1 MDNQH
6 CRFCGQKLEHTFAD
20 LGFSPLSNEY
30 LSAEALEQGQTYYPL
45 KVQVCGGCFLVQAA
59 LYQRPEQIFGE
70 YQYFSSFSRSWLEH
84 CKGYVDMII
93 SRLQL
98 TRDSRVLEIPATTAI
113 CCNIF
118 SPTASR

>member
-6 CRFCGQKLEHTFAD
+6 YRFCGHPLKHTFAD
-20 LGFSPLSNEY
+20 LGLSPLSTEY
-30 LSAEALEQGQTYYPL
+30 LSAEDLNRGQMFYPL
-45 KVQVCGGCFLVQAA
+45 KVQVCERCFLVQAG

-118 SPTASR
+118 SHMGSP